1 MPPENEAQTAREALD
16 ALDRALAGKP
26 HKDDPD
32 FTAAMK
38 CLAHHR
44 DALTAQLRA
53 AGTGEA
59 GEIRTRLGRVNAVVS
74 AVLAGH
80 FPIGPIPWPEIEKA
94 RQHLAEI
101 AGEAPP

>member
-1 MPPENEAQTAREALD
+1 MPPDDDEARTAREALD

-26 HKDDPD
+26 RKDDQD

-38 CLAHHR
+38 CLARYR

-53 AGTGEA
+53 AGDAEA
-59 GEIRTRLGRVNAVVS
+59 HEARARLGRVNAVVS

-80 FPIGPIPWPEIEKA
+80 FPLGPIPWPEIEKA
-94 RQHLAEI
+94 REVLAEL
-101 AGEAPP
+101 AEAA